1 MKDLIDDD
9 GENRAV
15 RGFLLGLEAG
25 VTKFATMRQHL
36 TAYGFAHWP
45 DHFNVAQGHITKAEQ
60 QEWLRHLFALE
71 AIGAHK
77 EGD

>member
-1 MKDLIDDD
+1 MRKLFDSD

-15 RGFLLGLEAG
+15 RGFLMGLE
-25 VTKFATMRQHL
+25 VNCKTFAAMRQHL

-45 DHFNVAQGHITKAEQ
+45 EHFNVAQGHITKAEQ

-71 AIGAHK
+71 SIGTRK
-77 EGD
+77 EGA